1 MRQRSINIESIG
13 HPQPIPLA
21 CRIGPILATGG
32 IMGRDSETRV
42 MPEDVAGQ
50 AANCFR
56 NLALVLAEAGM
67 DMGDVVKI
75 TCHVRD
81 DGAREAINAS
91 WLEHYPD
98 PAHRPARHTQIATLR
113 GAVLI
118 QLDALAVAKEAT

>member
-67 DMGDVVKI
+67 DMGDVEI
-75 TCHVRD
+75 GRASC
-81 DGAREAINAS
+81 RESVCQYVSIS
-91 WLEHYPD
+91 
-98 PAHRPARHTQIATLR
+98 
-113 GAVLI
+113 VV
-118 QLDALAVAKEAT
+118 AVASQTTKKTTIKLNQNATHK